1 MNGVRAGFE
10 RRTRRNARAE
20 GKWFVAKFIRQSG
33 GGVKGTNRG
42 MDGSVYADWFL
53 FGRSRATLIGR
64 ESKKRGHWGRVNE
77 ADEHHGVYRRARE
90 RLIVSLYVRMIFRQE
105 MM

>member
-20 GKWFVAKFIRQSG
+20 GKWFVARFIRQSG
-33 GGVKGTNRG
+33 GGVEGTNRG

-64 ESKKRGHWGRVNE
+64 ESKKRHWGRVNE
-77 ADEHHGVYRRARE
+77 ADEHHGVYRWARE
-90 RLIVSLYVRMIFRQE
+90 RLIVSFFPSNDISSE

>member
-1 MNGVRAGFE
+1 
-10 RRTRRNARAE
+10 
-20 GKWFVAKFIRQSG
+20 
-33 GGVKGTNRG
+33 

-53 FGRSRATLIGR
+53 FGRGRATLIGR
-64 ESKKRGHWGRVNE
+64 ESKKRHWGRVNE

-90 RLIVSLYVRMIFRQE
+90 RLIVSLYLQMIFRQE